1 MNVTKPLNAVAL
13 FGTSAVLLAAFK
25 YQFVDG
31 ELPCTLCTLIRGGVI
46 LMGMGFLFNLIFGV
60 KQRNY
65 AVTLIGAL
73 ILGAVSSRF
82 MLIHI
87 VPGGPATTAGVFM
100 GMHQYTVTALGAV
113 AAVVYT
119 AFLMMLPV
127 ETESLSTTCI
137 VHKAVIWLFVAMV
150 AANTVSIII
159 EAGWNADIT
168 DPHAYYMISGHV

>member
-1 MNVTKPLNAVAL
+1 
-13 FGTSAVLLAAFK
+13 
-25 YQFVDG
+25 
-31 ELPCTLCTLIRGGVI
+31 
-46 LMGMGFLFNLIFGV
+46 MGMGFLFNLIFGV

-127 ETESLSTTCI
+127 ETELLSSTCI

-150 AANTVSIII
+150 AANAVSIII

-168 DPHAYYMISGHV
+168 DPRAYYMISGHV